1 MWDLKKKCV
10 ILTFRWHALK
20 MGSGWKLYS
29 ILISSFFFSANISK
43 YKILFVNLLSSFT
56 AKNIAVTL
64 KFACLVLLLDVNY
77 LICLDEKLW
86 RLLVL
91 NVKAFSLK
99 TYNLKAFLSFCFFF
113 SSIDTTTYSTER
125 SEHFKPCKDKDLAYC
140 LNEGECFVIETLTGS
155 HKHCR

>member
-1 MWDLKKKCV
+1 MACFENGKWLEI
-10 ILTFRWHALK
+10 ILNFDQFL
-20 MGSGWKLYS
+20 
-29 ILISSFFFSANISK
+29 FFSTNISK
-43 YKILFVNLLSSFT
+43 YKILLRSFT

>member
-1 MWDLKKKCV
+1 MTCFENWKWLEI
-10 ILTFRWHALK
+10 ILNFDQFL
-20 MGSGWKLYS
+20 
-29 ILISSFFFSANISK
+29 FFSANISK
-43 YKILFVNLLSSFT
+43 YKILFVNLLRSFT

>member
-1 MWDLKKKCV
+1 ML
-10 ILTFRWHALK
+10 
-20 MGSGWKLYS
+20 WKLEVVGNYTQFWS
-29 ILISSFFFSANISK
+29 VPFFFSTNISK

>member
-1 MWDLKKKCV
+1 MCYFNFQMACFENGKWLEI
-10 ILTFRWHALK
+10 ILNFDQFL
-20 MGSGWKLYS
+20 
-29 ILISSFFFSANISK
+29 FFSANISK
-43 YKILFVNLLSSFT
+43 YKILFVNLLRSFT

-99 TYNLKAFLSFCFFF
+99 TYSLKAFLSFCFFF
-113 SSIDTTTYSTER
+113 PPQILQRIPLSDLST
-125 SEHFKPCKDKDLAYC
+125 L
-140 LNEGECFVIETLTGS
+140 S
-155 HKHCR
+155 HAKTRILHTVSTRGNAL

>member
-1 MWDLKKKCV
+1 ML
-10 ILTFRWHALK
+10 
-20 MGSGWKLYS
+20 WKLEVVGNYTQFWS
-29 ILISSFFFSANISK
+29 VPFFFSTNISK
-43 YKILFVNLLSSFT
+43 YKILFVNLLRSFT

>member
-1 MWDLKKKCV
+1 ML
-10 ILTFRWHALK
+10 
-20 MGSGWKLYS
+20 WKLEVVGNYTQFWS
-29 ILISSFFFSANISK
+29 VPFFFSTNISK

-99 TYNLKAFLSFCFFF
+99 TYSLKAFLSFCFFF